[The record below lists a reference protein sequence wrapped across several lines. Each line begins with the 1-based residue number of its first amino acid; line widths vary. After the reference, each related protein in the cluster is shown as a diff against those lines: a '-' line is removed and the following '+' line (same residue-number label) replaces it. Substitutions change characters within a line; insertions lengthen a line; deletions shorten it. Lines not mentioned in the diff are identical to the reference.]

1 MTLGTAAG
9 ARLITDEPP
18 ASTGLARPSEFHIL
32 GRHRAAP
39 PHPSSKSRPGSGQHQ
54 PRLLLIF
61 KQRSQ
66 IDRIAALRKRVLV
79 ELNDAA

>member
-1 MTLGTAAG
+1 
-9 ARLITDEPP
+9 
-18 ASTGLARPSEFHIL
+18 
-32 GRHRAAP
+32 
-39 PHPSSKSRPGSGQHQ
+39 
-54 PRLLLIF
+54 LIF

>member
-1 MTLGTAAG
+1 MLV
-9 ARLITDEPP
+9 TDGPP
-18 ASTGLARPSEFHIL
+18 ASTGLARPSDFHIL

-39 PHPSSKSRPGSGQHQ
+39 HHPSCKSRPGSGQHQ

-66 IDRIAALRKRVLV
+66 IDRIAAALGKRLVV
-79 ELNDAA
+79 ELDDAA